1 MEMAKGLPAGALE
14 RFDLEQVPLDFLP
27 LESAS
32 SIARHLL
39 PLPEVPAGE
48 GNAVL
53 TKRLQR
59 LKPALADDDALQMIE
74 QMQGAKLQ
82 A

>member
-1 MEMAKGLPAGALE
+1 
-14 RFDLEQVPLDFLP
+14 
-27 LESAS
+27 
-32 SIARHLL
+32 
-39 PLPEVPAGE
+39 VPAGE